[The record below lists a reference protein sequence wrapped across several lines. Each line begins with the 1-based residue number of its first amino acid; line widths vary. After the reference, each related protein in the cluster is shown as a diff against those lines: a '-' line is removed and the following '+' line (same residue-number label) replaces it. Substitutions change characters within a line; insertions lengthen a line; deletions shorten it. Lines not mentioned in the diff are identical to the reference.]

1 MESTLEK
8 VTSDPASD
16 AKASPHL
23 PQKGLPPLIESP
35 EGERLPPMGIQEI
48 MTALPHRAPFLMIDA
63 VTEHIK
69 GKYIRGYKNVTINEP
84 FFQGHF
90 PDRPIMPG
98 VLQIEALAQ
107 IGAVIVS
114 QMPQGKNKLGVLAGV
129 DNVRFRRMV
138 VPGDRLDLE
147 AVIHRFRYPVG
158 KAVCRASVNGEIA
171 VEAEVTF
178 SLVDP

>member
-1 MESTLEK
+1 MDSTVTLE
-8 VTSDPASD
+8 S
-16 AKASPHL
+16 SPSPL
-23 PQKGLPPLIESP
+23 PQNQLPPLIESP
-35 EGERLPPMGIQEI
+35 EGERLAPMDVEAIKKAI
-48 MTALPHRAPFLMIDA
+48 PHRYPFLMLDA

-69 GKYIRGYKNVTINEP
+69 GKYIRGYKNVTGEEP
-84 FFQGHF
+84 FFEGHF

-114 QMPQGKNKLGVLAGV
+114 QIPQGQNKLGVLAGV

-147 AVIHRFRYPVG
+147 AVLTRFRYPVG
-158 KAVCRASVNGEIA
+158 KAQCRASVNGEVVA
-171 VEAEVTF
+171 EADITF
-178 SLVDP
+178 SLVDS